1 MPNSPASST
10 IRGRAIGR
18 YRALNPI
25 SGATT
30 LLNAF
35 AMPDGFDS
43 FLTDPSGGS
52 AYVQSGSTLY
62 DLNLASGAILNTP
75 TLDTMIAGYGVGN
88 GGLVGLDYNSGTGN
102 WEYRDINPVTGGTTL
117 LNSFTLPDGYESS
130 SFLTDPATSSAYLQ
144 SGSTL
149 YDLNLASGAILNT
162 PTLDTMIAGYGVGNG
177 GLVGLDYNS
186 GTGNW
191 EYRDINPVTGGT
203 TLLNSFTL
211 PDGYESSSFLTDPST
226 GSAYFLSGNTLYD
239 LNLASGAILNTSI
252 PDQTM
257 QAIGIDPVPEPSP
270 LALAALGGLAFL
282 LRLRKKS
289 A

>member
-1 MPNSPASST
+1 MKKLLISTVILLTAAAIANAQLSGLVYNSGT
-10 IRGRAIGR
+10 GNWE

-62 DLNLASGAILNTP
+62 G
-75 TLDTMIAGYGVGN
+75 
-88 GGLVGLDYNSGTGN
+88 
-102 WEYRDINPVTGGTTL
+102 
-117 LNSFTLPDGYESS
+117 
-130 SFLTDPATSSAYLQ
+130 
-144 SGSTL
+144 
-149 YDLNLASGAILNT
+149 LNLASGAILNT

-226 GSAYFLSGNTLYD
+226 SSAYLQSGSTLYD